1 MEEGEKN
8 KNKEEKNEVN
18 QSNNND
24 KKEEIEKKILTL
36 KDILEEKAKGNSLL
50 SMKKYSQSEKI
61 YKNILENIDI
71 ILKSEN
77 IENKEEIIEQ
87 QKFIMSNL
95 ALSLKKQYKI
105 SESMKYDRIIIKKL
119 DKKFAKSYARLIEGY
134 IDNDKLSMAR
144 YHYDLMKSNVD
155 EETINKCSEV
165 INKLKEKLKSKD
177 QNVDSLMML
186 KNLFIK

>member
-24 KKEEIEKKILTL
+24 KKEETEKKILTL